1 MDKKTILFRADASA
15 AIGTGHVMR
24 CLALAEAWQDVGG
37 AATIAM
43 AQSTPAIEKRLR
55 ARNIQIDAFTT
66 APGDTSDATQTASLA
81 RDLGTIWVVVDG
93 YCFGARYQ
101 STLKEAGLKVLFIDD
116 NGHSEHYSADI
127 VLNQNAHASKKLY
140 VSRADDTR
148 LLLGPRYALLR
159 REFHR
164 WANWKRQI
172 PDVGRRILITLGGS
186 DAANVTQRVVE
197 CLSGFD
203 TIPLEMVVVVGGANP
218 NAELLNKIASRS
230 EGNVRIETDVAN
242 MDELMAWCDVAIAA
256 AGTTSWELCC
266 LGVPAILL
274 DVAENQTAVAQHL
287 NRLGVAVHVDVH
299 EGSFDDKLLS
309 ELASLMGSA
318 ELRSKMSNKGR
329 ALVDGYGASRVLSFF
344 DPRICLRSAEDRDC
358 RLLWEWAN
366 DPLTRAMSFSSEPIP
381 WEAHVSWF
389 QARLADPKAIV
400 YIAADMHGQPVGQL
414 RFLTGEDRATIS
426 ISLVPEWRGRGL
438 ALEIINVG
446 VEKFFRMSNVRAID
460 AYIKP
465 GNAASLRLF
474 PRAGFFRVGDTVI
487 DGHSAMHFVLERPE
501 FVA

>member
-1 MDKKTILFRADASA
+1 
-15 AIGTGHVMR
+15 
-24 CLALAEAWQDVGG
+24 
-37 AATIAM
+37 
-43 AQSTPAIEKRLR
+43 
-55 ARNIQIDAFTT
+55 
-66 APGDTSDATQTASLA
+66 
-81 RDLGTIWVVVDG
+81 
-93 YCFGARYQ
+93 
-101 STLKEAGLKVLFIDD
+101 
-116 NGHSEHYSADI
+116 
-127 VLNQNAHASKKLY
+127 
-140 VSRADDTR
+140 
-148 LLLGPRYALLR
+148 
-159 REFHR
+159 
-164 WANWKRQI
+164 
-172 PDVGRRILITLGGS
+172 
-186 DAANVTQRVVE
+186 
-197 CLSGFD
+197 
-203 TIPLEMVVVVGGANP
+203 
-218 NAELLNKIASRS
+218 
-230 EGNVRIETDVAN
+230 

-256 AGTTSWELCC
+256 AGTTSWEMCC

-299 EGSFDDKLLS
+299 EGSFHDKLQS

-344 DPRICLRSAEDRDC
+344 DPRISLRSAEDCDC

-389 QARLADPKAIV
+389 QAKLADPKAIV